1 MQKIQIQTHDPSPS
15 YMLIWK
21 GKKYCKFGTCQD
33 CSSWIFSVRSETC
46 LGFPDGSDGKES
58 AWNAGDPDSIPG
70 LGRSPGEENGYP
82 LLYSRLENSMDRRAW
97 RATVHGVA
105 KSRTQLSD

>member
-21 GKKYCKFGTCQD
+21 GKKYCKFCTYED
-33 CSSWIFSVRSETC
+33 CSSWIFSVRFETC

-58 AWNAGDPDSIPG
+58 AWNAGDTDLIPG
-70 LGRSPGEENGYP
+70 LGRFPGEGNDNP
-82 LLYSRLENSMDRRAW
+82 PQDSCLENSKDRASW
-97 RATVHGVA
+97 WDTVHRVT
-105 KSRTQLSD
+105 KSQT